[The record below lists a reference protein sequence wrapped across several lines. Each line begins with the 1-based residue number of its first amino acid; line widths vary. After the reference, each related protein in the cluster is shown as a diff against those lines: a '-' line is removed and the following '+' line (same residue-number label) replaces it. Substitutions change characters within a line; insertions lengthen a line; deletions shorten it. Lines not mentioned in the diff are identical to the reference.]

1 MKEIILKNIAEKKV
15 KIGIVGMGYVG
26 LPLALTFVEKGFMVT
41 GIDIDEKK
49 IKSLE
54 NGVSFINHIP
64 SSRIKDALVKDF
76 TLAAD
81 FSVTKTLDVIIICVP
96 TPLNDYKEPDLSYV
110 ESSVSELVPHLHKG
124 MVVCLVST
132 TYPGTTEEIVLPK
145 LREANEI
152 NVGKDTFLIYSPERE
167 DPGNSKFDTK
177 SIPKI
182 VSGYSEDCLEIGI
195 SLFREIIAEVVP
207 VSSLKVAELA
217 KLLENIYRAVNIGLV
232 NDIKK
237 ITDKMDI
244 DIFEVID
251 AASTKPFGFKPFF
264 PGPGLGGH
272 CIPIDPSTIME
283 V

>member
-1 MKEIILKNIAEKKV
+1 
-15 KIGIVGMGYVG
+15 
-26 LPLALTFVEKGFMVT
+26 
-41 GIDIDEKK
+41 
-49 IKSLE
+49 
-54 NGVSFINHIP
+54 
-64 SSRIKDALVKDF
+64 
-76 TLAAD
+76 
-81 FSVTKTLDVIIICVP
+81 
-96 TPLNDYKEPDLSYV
+96 
-110 ESSVSELVPHLHKG
+110 

-177 SIPKI
+177 SNSKN
-182 VSGYSEDCLEIGI
+182 SHGYSEDCLEIGI

-272 CIPIDPSTIME
+272 CIPIDPFYLSWKSKEFGIYSHFIELAGEINSEMPAW
-283 V
+283 VVSKVSSALNDKAKINKRFKNNGFGAKL